1 MKYNSTVWGRGPR
14 STTITVMFV
23 PVSKVW
29 YCVIAVIDSMQGL
42 THPNGQEGE
51 EEWSWLG
58 RGPERVVSESLSVRV
73 CSGQSERS
81 VLTVNDLDV
90 QGHED
95 AEANDVLLS
104 GHGPPSSRFAPPHKP
119 PPTRKDYSKQLSQL
133 LEASN
138 ASLSSFTAYASA
150 SPPPASNVI
159 LSVAGSLAAA
169 DEALRRYAVGVDE
182 WRETMRMLKDMEDD
196 VGNIMRDREILVTR
210 LIKASKSSQKSNSGS
225 NFRDSLLLGNGHG
238 NRFPS
243 SSSLSLS
250 IAQHES
256 RSPPLL
262 PSELQACEA
271 HLAAKERELEVKR
284 SVAVRDGLGARA
296 RAMIDCGWAWGE
308 IGQET
313 LRALESLGNGGSNH
327 LGSCYQLLII

>member
-1 MKYNSTVWGRGPR
+1 MVHRP
-14 STTITVMFV
+14 
-23 PVSKVW
+23 
-29 YCVIAVIDSMQGL
+29 ADSRLL
-42 THPNGQEGE
+42 TNLLQQE
-51 EEWSWLG
+51 
-58 RGPERVVSESLSVRV
+58 
-73 CSGQSERS
+73 
-81 VLTVNDLDV
+81 
-90 QGHED
+90 
-95 AEANDVLLS
+95 
-104 GHGPPSSRFAPPHKP
+104 
-119 PPTRKDYSKQLSQL
+119 KDYSKQLSQL

-238 NRFPS
+238 HGNRFPS

-256 RSPPLL
+256 RPLSSSFSSSTKL
-262 PSELQACEA
+262 AAAQSELQACEA

-284 SVAVRDGLGARA
+284 LVAVRDGLGARA

-313 LRALESLGNGGSNH
+313 LRALGSLGNGGSHH
-327 LGSCYQLLII
+327 LGSCY

>member
-1 MKYNSTVWGRGPR
+1 MVHRP
-14 STTITVMFV
+14 
-23 PVSKVW
+23 
-29 YCVIAVIDSMQGL
+29 ADSRLL
-42 THPNGQEGE
+42 TNLLQQE
-51 EEWSWLG
+51 
-58 RGPERVVSESLSVRV
+58 
-73 CSGQSERS
+73 
-81 VLTVNDLDV
+81 
-90 QGHED
+90 
-95 AEANDVLLS
+95 
-104 GHGPPSSRFAPPHKP
+104 
-119 PPTRKDYSKQLSQL
+119 KDYSKQLSQL

-256 RSPPLL
+256 RPLSSSFSSSTKL
-262 PSELQACEA
+262 AAAQSELQACEA

>member
-1 MKYNSTVWGRGPR
+1 MVHRP
-14 STTITVMFV
+14 
-23 PVSKVW
+23 
-29 YCVIAVIDSMQGL
+29 ADSRLL
-42 THPNGQEGE
+42 TNLLQQE
-51 EEWSWLG
+51 
-58 RGPERVVSESLSVRV
+58 
-73 CSGQSERS
+73 
-81 VLTVNDLDV
+81 
-90 QGHED
+90 
-95 AEANDVLLS
+95 
-104 GHGPPSSRFAPPHKP
+104 
-119 PPTRKDYSKQLSQL
+119 KDYSKQLTQL

-182 WRETMRMLKDMEDD
+182 WRETMRILKDMEDD

-238 NRFPS
+238 HGNRFPS

-256 RSPPLL
+256 RPLSSSFSSSTKL
-262 PSELQACEA
+262 AAAQSELQACEA

-284 SVAVRDGLGARA
+284 AVAVRDGLGARA
-296 RAMIDCGWAWGE
+296 RAMIDCG
-308 IGQET
+308 
-313 LRALESLGNGGSNH
+313 
-327 LGSCYQLLII
+327 

>member
-1 MKYNSTVWGRGPR
+1 MVHRP
-14 STTITVMFV
+14 
-23 PVSKVW
+23 
-29 YCVIAVIDSMQGL
+29 ADSRLL
-42 THPNGQEGE
+42 TNLLQQE
-51 EEWSWLG
+51 
-58 RGPERVVSESLSVRV
+58 
-73 CSGQSERS
+73 
-81 VLTVNDLDV
+81 
-90 QGHED
+90 
-95 AEANDVLLS
+95 
-104 GHGPPSSRFAPPHKP
+104 
-119 PPTRKDYSKQLSQL
+119 KDYSKQLTQL

-182 WRETMRMLKDMEDD
+182 WRETMRILKDMEDD

-238 NRFPS
+238 HGNRFPS

-256 RSPPLL
+256 RSPSPSSRPLSSSFSSSTKL
-262 PSELQACEA
+262 AAAQSELQACEA

-296 RAMIDCGWAWGE
+296 RAMVDCGWAWGE

-313 LRALESLGNGGSNH
+313 LRALESLGNGGPNH
-327 LGSCYQLLII
+327 LGSCY

>member
-1 MKYNSTVWGRGPR
+1 MVHRP
-14 STTITVMFV
+14 
-23 PVSKVW
+23 
-29 YCVIAVIDSMQGL
+29 ADSRLL
-42 THPNGQEGE
+42 TNLLQQE
-51 EEWSWLG
+51 
-58 RGPERVVSESLSVRV
+58 
-73 CSGQSERS
+73 
-81 VLTVNDLDV
+81 
-90 QGHED
+90 
-95 AEANDVLLS
+95 
-104 GHGPPSSRFAPPHKP
+104 
-119 PPTRKDYSKQLSQL
+119 KDYSKQLTQL

-238 NRFPS
+238 HGNRFPS

-250 IAQHES
+250 IAHQES
-256 RSPPLL
+256 RPLSSSFSSSTKL
-262 PSELQACEA
+262 AAAQSELQACEA

-313 LRALESLGNGGSNH
+313 LRALESLGNGGPNH
-327 LGSCYQLLII
+327 LGSCC